1 MTQSSDVILDVNQV
15 WKRYGSTPAV
25 GQGKAARILFD
36 SLLGFGAKGPVTGAG
51 EQDIIK
57 GLSFS
62 LKRGEA
68 LGVIGFN
75 GAGKTTLL
83 RLLAGQLLPDQGQV
97 RVRGTTGAMID
108 LTSGM
113 KDTMTGRANILLR
126 SAILGRRR
134 KDVEANL
141 EEIIDFTE
149 LGDNIN
155 SPVST
160 YSAGMRMRLAFATT
174 VFMNPDLLLA
184 DEVLSVGD
192 FRFRQKCL
200 ERIRTMRDRSAFVLV
215 SHSMNDISRF
225 CDQVIVLDKGRAA
238 FTGPPDEAIAYYYN
252 ESEKRTAPKKTYA
265 EKRPLGDFIEKTHA
279 VTDVSATWVDEN
291 GNETPSFR
299 TGSPMSLKLRFTPLK
314 PFRNL
319 IVGVPIYSSRNE
331 MVTALSSDQMQIR
344 LDHEVGKPCDV
355 QIDIDHLPLSPGNYR
370 PVLTIVDGPE
380 FLYRQ
385 PIDPFDV
392 LRGDLPKYWGEFVIA
407 QRWTTHG

>member
-160 YSAGMRMRLAFATT
+160 YSAFATT

-370 PVLTIVDGPE
+370 PVLAIVDGPE